1 MTKFTANWKIFTPEI
16 TNLNC
21 VNKNEFILIQY
32 INYNGK
38 VFQKLVIVFKSNKN
52 NSFVAK
58 LNAGFIQSTKFKIY
72 FQKKSGKMEIISNLM
87 LLQKSS
93 FLTVS
98 SNKYVEIQLN
108 DTNMKTSCRFWIYS
122 LNDALKNHTLE
133 TLVINQLACF
143 INNHF

>member
-1 MTKFTANWKIFTPEI
+1 
-16 TNLNC
+16 
-21 VNKNEFILIQY
+21 
-32 INYNGK
+32 
-38 VFQKLVIVFKSNKN
+38 
-52 NSFVAK
+52 
-58 LNAGFIQSTKFKIY
+58 
-72 FQKKSGKMEIISNLM
+72 MEIISNLM

-98 SNKYVEIQLN
+98 SNKYVVIQFN